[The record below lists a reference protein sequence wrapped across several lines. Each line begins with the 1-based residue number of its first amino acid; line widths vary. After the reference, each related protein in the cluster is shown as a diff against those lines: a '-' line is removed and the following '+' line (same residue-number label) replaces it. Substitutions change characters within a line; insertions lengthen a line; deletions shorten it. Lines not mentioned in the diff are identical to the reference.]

1 MLCCWYIFFYQ
12 AVKNN
17 IRIYENMRKIATVQ
31 VDYTTVCVFNYPY
44 YKENYKLVAIDLTKQ
59 QALDV
64 QKHYNKLISLEM

>member
-1 MLCCWYIFFYQ
+1 
-12 AVKNN
+12 
-17 IRIYENMRKIATVQ
+17 MRKIATVQ
-31 VDYTTVCVFNYPY
+31 GDYTTVCVFNYPY